1 MSAKAMNFETPS
13 SQPSQLCS
21 ERARVRVPW
30 GFKGSDT
37 GEEFWRAR
45 KSFQADKGERKAEK
59 AFNLHILM

>member
-13 SQPSQLCS
+13 SQLCS